1 MKYAAVLTF
10 AACVALVSV
19 SQTPRG
25 STVNAGCILTLGQ
38 SPEIRGIRLRMTSA
52 QLLTLF
58 PEEANRLGITE
69 AIKRSQRVDQY
80 GVGRFDL
87 QADSKTAN
95 PRLTGV
101 NYITVE
107 LIDERVTSFH
117 ISYAGPEWKTIGQ
130 FVAKLSEGFGLP
142 NGASWEQGDESRKSL
157 KCNGFVVDV
166 YAFRGTGENW
176 VRVQDTSAHRLV
188 EDRREA
194 AKEKERQAFKP

>member
-1 MKYAAVLTF
+1 
-10 AACVALVSV
+10 
-19 SQTPRG
+19 
-25 STVNAGCILTLGQ
+25 
-38 SPEIRGIRLRMTSA
+38 
-52 QLLTLF
+52 
-58 PEEANRLGITE
+58 NRLGITE